1 MIHHELNLIRI
12 ITGISLPDDLK
23 IYIQALILTS
33 ILNIPEICRTFRKVE
48 FNHFNMCAKGEN
60 ILERIVALQ
69 KECTRTYW
77 LLSVLTTKN
86 CCKWGQFCVTQ
97 PSVYFFFFLSIFI
110 RLNGLCFQIICQ
122 LKEIWRLICV
132 IQRGSSFSI
141 LALVLQI

>member
-1 MIHHELNLIRI
+1 MIHHELNLIQI
-12 ITGISLPDDLK
+12 ITGISLPDDRK

-77 LLSVLTTKN
+77 RLSVLTTKN

-97 PSVYFFFFLSIFI
+97 PSVYFFL
-110 RLNGLCFQIICQ
+110 L
-122 LKEIWRLICV
+122 
-132 IQRGSSFSI
+132 SSF
-141 LALVLQI
+141 LFVNFHPDERTVLPNHLPVERDMTSDLCNTKREFF

>member
-12 ITGISLPDDLK
+12 ITGISLPDDRK

-77 LLSVLTTKN
+77 RLSVLTTKN

-110 RLNGLCFQIICQ
+110 RERTVLPNHLPVERDMTSDLCNTKREFF
-122 LKEIWRLICV
+122 K
-132 IQRGSSFSI
+132 
-141 LALVLQI
+141 

>member
-1 MIHHELNLIRI
+1 MIHQDLNLIRI
-12 ITGISLPDDLK
+12 ITGISLPDDRK

-33 ILNIPEICRTFRKVE
+33 ILNIPEICRTFLKVE

-77 LLSVLTTKN
+77 RLSVLTTKN

-97 PSVYFFFFLSIFI
+97 PSVYFF
-110 RLNGLCFQIICQ
+110 
-122 LKEIWRLICV
+122 
-132 IQRGSSFSI
+132 SSFFFSFRQFSSGWTDC
-141 LALVLQI
+141 ASKSSASWKRYDAWFV

>member
-12 ITGISLPDDLK
+12 ITGISLPDDRK

-77 LLSVLTTKN
+77 RLSVLTTKN

-97 PSVYFFFFLSIFI
+97 PSVYFFSS
-110 RLNGLCFQIICQ
+110 CQ
-122 LKEIWRLICV
+122 F
-132 IQRGSSFSI
+132 SSGWTDCASKSSASWKRYDVWF
-141 LALVLQI
+141 V

>member
-12 ITGISLPDDLK
+12 ITGISLPDDRK

-77 LLSVLTTKN
+77 RLSVLTTKN

-97 PSVYFFFFLSIFI
+97 PSVYLFFLLVNFHSAE
-110 RLNGLCFQIICQ
+110 RTVLPNHLPVERDMTSDLCNTKREF
-122 LKEIWRLICV
+122 
-132 IQRGSSFSI
+132 F
-141 LALVLQI
+141 